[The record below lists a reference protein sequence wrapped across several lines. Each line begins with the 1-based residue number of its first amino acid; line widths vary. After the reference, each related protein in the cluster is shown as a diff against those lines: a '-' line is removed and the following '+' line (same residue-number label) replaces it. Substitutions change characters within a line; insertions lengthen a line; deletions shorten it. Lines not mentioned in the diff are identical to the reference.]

1 LTVNNAKQ
9 KIKSFAEIVD
19 NLSAPPTKQDR
30 QRFIEIVN
38 KVVTR
43 KDARKASIS
52 QNIEFRKQVDEVL
65 RKMKINTKDDEGD
78 KVPMT
83 ADEMIDS
90 MESNIG
96 RGIADMMKGLD
107 DDTFELQLE
116 EESRLRE
123 EEVEKRAA
131 KERAADE
138 VRMKIKKIVKPRKR
152 KLTPFDPK
160 AKKKGFDRPEPVPEP
175 VVSEETKPKVSE
187 KMQELDPDLFQKS
200 GGIYDLVIPEFKV
213 SRRTKLF
220 DSLVWASRNAL
231 KGSSE
236 MAPKRNKMT
245 RNMETLRLGVKPKDS
260 ERGKTF
266 FEHFQNL
273 VMNKKYN
280 YCGSGTVMD
289 FTKKPLNLIDKACML
304 HDQDYLRIST
314 LKDPDRMKELI
325 RQSDAN
331 LARNMDIISERKDS
345 DKLTVEDADTVK
357 SAMFAKGVSEFFADP
372 VGWVGE
378 HLETLTDDERVWIED
393 EILDDADNIVDNDNL
408 NEKLRKNIK
417 EMSGELRPKE
427 SVGKIDP
434 DDEGEV
440 VIDLD
445 DPKFDDDDKPPKLVP
460 IKKLRKKISTKINSE
475 MPKPSP
481 ITIKRRRQRV
491 RRKAK
496 KDKLT
501 ADQIQNLSEEEIDVA
516 LDQGRITLDQFT
528 DEMLRRI
535 NPEDEDDK
543 LTADQI
549 QNLSEEELDVA
560 LNQGKITAEQYAD
573 EIVRRSNLED
583 EEDEV
588 DEDDEPGIEEDA
600 AREEERTATTNIDV
614 SQILKEQ
621 QAMNNMKVVGVDENT
636 FKDRQLPAPP
646 DKSIVGERSIR
657 PLLFRESGQ
666 SVELTPSQ
674 IQDNKRWLENFTWV
688 DPGFGNGNQQR
699 LPWNLHGGRA
709 NNRLYEAQMNNQAIK
724 YSGELFNGAQEY
736 RKAIVPSKTTMRMME
751 PPRIPNT
758 QVRQRMIRNGAL
770 PAGLGRPIQMIRDT
784 NNIVRPVDRVDD
796 RDRELL
802 YPDVVDFT
810 RV

>member
-1 LTVNNAKQ
+1 MGISKEVQAFTLGSGRLTVNNAKL
-9 KIKSFAEIVD
+9 KIKSFGEIVD
-19 NLSAPPTKQDR
+19 NLSAPPTKEDR

-78 KVPMT
+78 KVQMT
-83 ADEMIDS
+83 ADEMIDR
-90 MESNIG
+90 MESNIESN
-96 RGIADMMKGLD
+96 RKRNIADMMKGLD

-116 EESRLRE
+116 EKRRLLE
-123 EEVEKRAA
+123 EEVAKRAA
-131 KERAADE
+131 AAKAQETVSERTK
-138 VRMKIKKIVKPRKR
+138 VPVKPGKR

-175 VVSEETKPKVSE
+175 EEKVSEETRPVSE
-187 KMQELDPDLFQKS
+187 RIQELDPELFEKS
-200 GGIYDLVIPEFKV
+200 GGIFDLVIPEFEV

-220 DSLVWASRNAL
+220 DRLVWASRNAL
-231 KGSSE
+231 KGSSG
-236 MAPKRNKMT
+236 MAPKRKKIT
-245 RNMETLRLGVKPKDS
+245 RDMETLRLGVKPKDS
-260 ERGKTF
+260 ERGKSF

-289 FTKKPLNLIDKACML
+289 FSKKPLNLIDKACML

-314 LKDPDRMKELI
+314 LKDPDRMRELI

-345 DKLTVEDADTVK
+345 DRITVKDADTVK
-357 SAMFAKGVSEFFADP
+357 SAMIAKGVSEYLADP
-372 VGWVGE
+372 LGWVGE
-378 HLETLTDDERVWIED
+378 HLETLTDDERVQIEG
-393 EILDDADNIVDNDNL
+393 EILDDADDIVKHMDKENL
-408 NEKLRKNIK
+408 NEGLRNNIK
-417 EMSGELRPKE
+417 VMSNELRPE
-427 SVGKIDP
+427 EGVGEIDL

-445 DPKFDDDDKPPKLVP
+445 DPKFDDDPLVLKEEESNP
-460 IKKLRKKISTKINSE
+460 IKRLRKKISTKIKGE
-475 MPKPSP
+475 MPKAKASP
-481 ITIKRRRQRV
+481 RTIKRRRQREKK
-491 RRKAK
+491 KAMK
-496 KDKLT
+496 
-501 ADQIQNLSEEEIDVA
+501 
-516 LDQGRITLDQFT
+516 
-528 DEMLRRI
+528 
-535 NPEDEDDK
+535 DK

-549 QNLSEEELDVA
+549 QNLSEEELDSA
-560 LNQGKITAEQYAD
+560 FDQGKITEEQYAD

-583 EEDEV
+583 QK
-588 DEDDEPGIEEDA
+588 DEDDEPGIEEDD

-614 SQILKEQ
+614 SEILKEQ
-621 QAMNNMKVVGVDENT
+621 QAMNDRKVVGVDENT

-646 DKSIVGERSIR
+646 DKSIVGERSVR

-666 SVELTPSQ
+666 SVQLTPSQ